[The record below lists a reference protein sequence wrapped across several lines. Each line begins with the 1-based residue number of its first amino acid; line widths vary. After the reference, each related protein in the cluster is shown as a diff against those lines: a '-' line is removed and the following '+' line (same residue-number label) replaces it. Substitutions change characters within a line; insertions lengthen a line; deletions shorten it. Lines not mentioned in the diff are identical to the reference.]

1 MDLDTFAAL
10 FTGPAPDEPT
20 RTRRV
25 ERLDVRGSVA
35 TAVMTLHHGEVD
47 FTDVFVL
54 LRDPS
59 SGHWRIANK
68 AYERRTAG

>member
-1 MDLDTFAAL
+1 M
-10 FTGPAPDEPT
+10 
-20 RTRRV
+20 RRI

-54 LRDPS
+54 VRRPD
-59 SGHWRIANK
+59 GAWRIANK
-68 AYERRTAG
+68 AYERRPN